1 MNRHQLRRD
10 VMTMAKT
17 ANGPALDIQIGGM
30 HCAGCVGRVE
40 RAIKAVPGVADASV
54 NLATERAH
62 VTLAGNGPAAGAL
75 AEAIRSAGYV
85 PADSTIELS
94 VSGMTCASCVG
105 RVEKALKA
113 VPGVSDASVN
123 LATERATVHGLGN
136 ELTPRL
142 LAAVKAAGYAAAPIG
157 SGSDTADRE
166 QQARAAEQAGLK
178 RSVIVAAIATLPLLV
193 IEMGSHLFPA
203 LHHFLAGT
211 IGGQPLRLIAFALAS
226 FVQFGP
232 GLRFLRKGWP
242 ALLRG
247 APDMNSLVM
256 LGTSA
261 AWLYSTV
268 ATFAP
273 GLLPAGTAY
282 TYFEAGAVIVTLI
295 LTGRWFEA
303 RAKGRTS
310 EAIRHLMSLQ
320 PKLAR
325 VLRDGV
331 ESDLAIDAV
340 VPGDIVIVRPGE
352 RLPVDG
358 AVIDGLSYVDEAMI
372 TGEPVPVRKEPGAAV
387 TGGTINGTGAF
398 RFTAQ
403 KVGADTVL
411 AQIVRTVEAAQGAK
425 LPIQALVDK
434 VTMWFVP
441 AVIALALLTFAAWAV
456 FGPSPALAHALV
468 NAVAVLIIAC
478 PCAMGLATPTSIMVG
493 TGKGAELGIL
503 FRQGEALQGLKDAKI
518 VAFDKT
524 GTLTRGKPELTDIAA
539 AEGFGEDEALRLIAS
554 VEARSEHPLA
564 EAIVVEAH
572 RRGLTLAE
580 PQGFSGEPG
589 VGVSGTVEGKRVEIG
604 ALGLMQRLNVDV
616 ASFADAAERLADAG
630 KTPLFA
636 AIGGRLAAIVAIADP
651 IKETSPDAIAALHK
665 LGLRVA
671 MVTGDNRRTAEAIAR
686 RLGIDEVRAEVLPA
700 QKAEIVKAMQAG
712 GTGVAFVGDG
722 INDAPAL
729 AQADIGIAI
738 GTGTDI
744 AIESADIVLMSGDLG
759 GVPRAIALSQATIA
773 NIRQNL
779 AWAFGYNVL
788 LIPVAAGALYP
799 GFGILMSPM
808 FAGLAMALSSVSV
821 LTNALRLRRFR
832 APVAERP
839 APQPEV
845 RLAPAE

>member
-1 MNRHQLRRD
+1 MATA
-10 VMTMAKT
+10 TMAKR
-17 ANGPALDIQIGGM
+17 ADGPAPVFDIQISGM
-30 HCAGCVGRVE
+30 TCASCVGRVE
-40 RAIKAVPGVADASV
+40 RAIRAVPGVAEANV

-62 VTLAGNGPAAGAL
+62 VTLAAGGADTAAITGAIRAAGY
-75 AEAIRSAGYV
+75 E
-85 PADSTIELS
+85 PADSAVELA

-105 RVEKALKA
+105 RVEKALNA
-113 VPGVSDASVN
+113 VPGVVSANVN
-123 LATERATVHGLGN
+123 LATERATIRGVGGGDFTAKLI
-136 ELTPRL
+136 
-142 LAAVKAAGYAAAPIG
+142 AAVEAAGYKAAPVDT
-157 SGSDTADRE
+157 GSDSADRE
-166 QQARAAEQAGLK
+166 REAREAEQAKLK
-178 RSVIVAAIATLPLLV
+178 RSVIIAAIATLPLLV
-193 IEMGSHLFPA
+193 IEMGTHLIPE
-203 LHHFLAGT
+203 LHHFLAGKV
-211 IGGQPLRLIAFALAS
+211 GEQPLRLIAFALAS

-232 GLRFLRKGWP
+232 GLRFLQKGWP

-261 AWLYSTV
+261 AYLYSVV
-268 ATFAP
+268 ATFLP
-273 GLLPAGTAY
+273 DLLPDGADY

-320 PKLAR
+320 AKSAR
-325 VLRDGV
+325 VLRDGAELDV
-331 ESDLAIDAV
+331 AIEAV

-352 RLPVDG
+352 RIPVDG
-358 AVIDGLSYVDEAMI
+358 EVVDGLSYIDESMI
-372 TGEPVPVRKEPGAAV
+372 TGEPVPVRKESGAPV

-398 RFTAQ
+398 RFKAL

-441 AVIALALLTFAAWAV
+441 AVIALALVTFAAWMV
-456 FGPSPALAHALV
+456 FGPSPALSHALV

-503 FRQGEALQGLKDAKI
+503 FRQGEALQGLKDARI

-524 GTLTRGKPELTDIAA
+524 GTLTKGKPELTDIVAA
-539 AEGFGEDEALRLIAS
+539 GGFAEDEALRLIAS

-564 EAIVVEAH
+564 EAIVAEAR
-572 RRGLTLAE
+572 RRGLALTE
-580 PQGFSGEPG
+580 PQDFSGEPG
-589 VGVSGTVEGKRVEIG
+589 VGVSAIVEGKRIEIG
-604 ALGLMQRLNVDV
+604 AARLMQRLKIDV
-616 ASFADAAERLADAG
+616 AAFAGAAERLADAG
-630 KTPLFA
+630 KTPLYA
-636 AIGGRLAAIVAIADP
+636 AIDGKLAAVIAVADP
-651 IKETSPDAIAALHK
+651 IKETTPEAIAALHK

-686 RLGIDEVRAEVLPA
+686 RLGIDEIRAEVLPT
-700 QKAEIVKAMQAG
+700 QKAEIVKQLQQG
-712 GTGVAFVGDG
+712 GARVAFVGDG

-744 AIESADIVLMSGDLG
+744 AIESADVVLMSGELG

-779 AWAFGYNVL
+779 VWAFGYNVL

-799 GFGILMSPM
+799 VFGIQMSPM

-821 LTNALRLRRFR
+821 LANALRLRRFQ
-832 APVAERP
+832 APVEPRP
-839 APQPEV
+839 ATPSDA